1 MSAWASWDMSDWNHR
16 LLQHYFLRRPD
27 GADAVVV
34 LLTTAEELVR
44 VTGDPSADADDVKDA
59 FVASMLRAVRRD
71 HCLLSSAAS
80 YTGAPLAPSA
90 AKDPPFVAHLIFTC
104 LAASE
109 SAEDLANEGSY
120 IKRLRQLADGLITTD
135 GLGEL
140 PSLWKNLVRWLAK
153 HPDTY
158 RQLVLPYPGGFTR
171 IGHTIKLAF
180 PDRRDQKALSEVLD
194 SAELMGDLPPVSTV
208 LAVIA
213 KERTRFKTRF
223 LEAFDD
229 FRDRFQAADVS
240 SNDSLL
246 QHRFWAAVEAAAL
259 RGRGLSDGG
268 LEGSAYSFIAQ
279 EADDHIG
286 LILVADREV
295 QESSFMVREIG
306 QYGRWTHAVTSRGD
320 DDGEFGSVDEAARR
334 CLNGGLR
341 LPSISA
347 RVDQGLLP
355 FFEAPHGHLELATR
369 ETLAESRVVLVR
381 DAALEALRRVVTLGR
396 TARHPSYDGWTQV
409 EVDGIDPIDADALE
423 GTALARAWILHKSF
437 PVARVHLAGGVR
449 VDDGWLGDRHALP
462 QVTAPDATSLVL
474 TGEAGEVTL
483 GRVDDAT
490 WRFPDADI
498 VGEHRLVASPGGE
511 RRIRFHA
518 FPSSED
524 FKPPSEPEAWFVE
537 SVSGTAALSEE
548 QPALSASGPQQ
559 LGALTSRS
567 TYLGR
572 DVGEFVEDV
581 SNATWV
587 LRGLGSTLACSQG
600 DAFGAGHLPV
610 HRTAH
615 KPSARRWRKLLG
627 SSRPATSLTPAWRE
641 AMKIANHH
649 HGELSVRADLG
660 VAPLRSQ
667 RSFDRPR
674 SETVRAVSILAGRAS
689 SRSGIRWVEWSDLLQ
704 RLLDVEVSEI
714 RPLTRAWME
723 TGLVDVVA
731 FARWRRIEVF
741 ARRPRLV
748 AWHDGG
754 SVVAAVHGLVLEST
768 LDALRGAARRAG
780 AIYEPRYSV
789 SNVVPAAA
797 LVAAEEAGQLV
808 AVAKAAGLGVD
819 WLDFDALS
827 ASVSRHD
834 VFSRPPMHYPSVE
847 LYRNWQLEA
856 DREEPT
862 EVTVNRHVSADRP
875 AFWSTSIDGTVVWS
889 YELDVLRRWIA
900 VLMQRPLLEITEEG
914 DLRRRHAHLPLP
926 AARVAAAL
934 GVAMPG
940 PTPTGGYLYPV
951 GSRRLAERLTEVV
964 ARSHRLPL
972 VREDQ

>member
-1 MSAWASWDMSDWNHR
+1 MNAWASWDMSDWNHR

-34 LLTTAEELVR
+34 LLTTAEELAR

-71 HCLLSSAAS
+71 HCLLLSAAS

-120 IKRLRQLADGLITTD
+120 INRLRQLADGLITND

-140 PSLWKNLVRWLAK
+140 PSLWKNLGRWLAK
-153 HPDTY
+153 HPETY
-158 RQLVLPYPGGFTR
+158 RQLVLPDPGSFTR
-171 IGHTIKLAF
+171 IGQTIKLAF

-208 LAVIA
+208 LALIA

-229 FRDRFQAADVS
+229 FRERFRAADAS
-240 SNDSLL
+240 SSGVLL

-259 RGRGLSDGG
+259 RGRGLSDG
-268 LEGSAYSFIAQ
+268 EHESAAFSFIAQ
-279 EADDHIG
+279 EADDQIG
-286 LILVADREV
+286 LVLVADRDV
-295 QESSFMVREIG
+295 QVSNFVVREIG
-306 QYGRWTHAVTSRGD
+306 QYGQWTHAVTSRGE

-334 CLNGGLR
+334 CLHGGFR

-369 ETLAESRVVLVR
+369 ETLAESRVLLVR
-381 DAALEALRRVVTLGR
+381 DAALKALQRVVTLGR
-396 TARHPSYDGWTQV
+396 TARHPSYDGWTQA

-437 PVARVHLAGGVR
+437 PVVRVHLAGGVR

-474 TGEAGEVTL
+474 IGEAGEVRL

-518 FPSSED
+518 LPSSED
-524 FKPPSEPEAWFVE
+524 YKPPSEPEAWFVE
-537 SVSGTAALSEE
+537 GVSGTAALSEE
-548 QPALSASGPQQ
+548 QSTLSASCPQQ
-559 LGALTSRS
+559 LGALATRS

-581 SNATWV
+581 SNATWIV
-587 LRGLGSTLACSQG
+587 HGIGSTLACNRG

-627 SSRPATSLTPAWRE
+627 SSRPATSLTAAWRE
-641 AMKIANHH
+641 ALRIANHH
-649 HGELSVRADLG
+649 HGELSVRKDLG

-674 SETVRAVSILAGRAS
+674 GATIRAVRILAGRAS

-704 RLLDVEVSEI
+704 RLLDVEVGEI
-714 RPLTRAWME
+714 RSLTRAWME
-723 TGLVDVVA
+723 AGLVDVGA

-754 SVVAAVHGLVLEST
+754 WVSAAVHGLVLEST
-768 LDALRGAARRAG
+768 LGALRGAACRAG
-780 AIYEPRYSV
+780 AIYESRYSV
-789 SNVVPAAA
+789 SDLVPAAA
-797 LVAAEEAGQLV
+797 LVAAEESGQLV
-808 AVAKAAGLGVD
+808 AVAKAAGLSVD
-819 WLDFDALS
+819 WLDADALS
-827 ASVSRHD
+827 ASVPRHD
-834 VFSRPPMHYPSVE
+834 VFSRPPMHYPRVE
-847 LYRNWQLEA
+847 PYRNWQLEA
-856 DREEPT
+856 DQEDSTRIN
-862 EVTVNRHVSADRP
+862 VHRHLSEDRP
-875 AFWSTSIDGTVVWS
+875 AFWSASIDDTVAWS

-900 VLMQRPLLEITEEG
+900 ILMRRPIVEVTEEG
-914 DLRRRHAHLPLP
+914 DLRRRHAHLPL
-926 AARVAAAL
+926 AVARVAAAL

-940 PTPTGGYLYPV
+940 PIPNGGYLYPV
-951 GSRRLAERLTEVV
+951 GSRRLAGWLTEVV
-964 ARSHRLPL
+964 DRSHRLPL
-972 VREDQ
+972 VRED